1 MANDRKN
8 KTGPVIGRSPND
20 AEALQLHKQ
29 AKERKDQE
37 GTIGSAKIQRPAL
50 AKNIDLSKADPLCTT
65 CGGTGVARYQV
76 IKGTVIRKKGFR
88 PKKEPDQKVPVLCGC
103 VVRNGGVKEDSYDKI
118 RKNLAKQSQA
128 GGGNGKKEKV
138 TIH

>member
-1 MANDRKN
+1 MAEDNGN
-8 KTGPVIGRSPND
+8 KPVIGRSPND
-20 AEALQLHKQ
+20 AAALALHKE

-76 IKGTVIRKKGFR
+76 IKGAVTQRRGFRKKR
-88 PKKEPDQKVPVLCGC
+88 EPDQRIPVICSC
-103 VVRNGGVKEDSYDKI
+103 VVKNGGVKEDAYDKM
-118 RKNLAKQSQA
+118 RKSLAKKSQA
-128 GGGNGKKEKV
+128 GGDYVKKQETP